1 MKADIHIADR
11 RSPDLQWRDS
21 QGRIWQ
27 TTICGEWVLAE
38 HLSVSDCDITCEWC
52 ALVNFANLLD
62 SDPEAFCE
70 PPNR

>member
-1 MKADIHIADR
+1 MSKPLIHKQRGDGR
-11 RSPDLQWRDS
+11 FNTDLQRDT
-21 QGRIWQ
+21 WVAL
-27 TTICGEWVLAE
+27 CGEWVLAE